1 METKDTIVSAVVN
14 DFILRSDAGISKYGT
29 TLDRSD
35 LESGDWLQHLQEE
48 LMDATLYIQKLK
60 SLMDKDIKI
69 ITSDSWQE
77 ADKKS
82 VDGFLYI
89 KISDLK
95 ILPF

>member
-1 METKDTIVSAVVN
+1 MNSNDSIVSAVIN

-35 LESGDWLQHLQEE
+35 LQVSDWLQHLQEE

-60 SLMDKDIKI
+60 SLMDKDITI
-69 ITSDSWQE
+69 VTSESWQG

-82 VDGFLYI
+82 IDGFLYI